1 MDQLTKE
8 ALRYLGY
15 GKHAVDNRT
24 LAMVHAA
31 FEKLRGVANEKF
43 ICRIICCH
51 ICDKTDS
58 GNVLGR
64 EQTEEGSL
72 YLGELKITSRN
83 LAKNLKGCDKAILF
97 GATLGT
103 ETDTLIRRATVT
115 DMAEAVIL
123 QACAAALLEEYC
135 DVCQEKLAVE
145 QEKKGRYLRPRFSP
159 GYGDFSIE
167 YQKEIMEMLDCA
179 KKIGL
184 TMTDGYM
191 MTPTK
196 SVTAV
201 IGLSPTKENCHRK
214 GCEACEKKDC
224 LFRRDTL

>member
-8 ALRYLGY
+8 AIRYLGY
-15 GKHAVDNRT
+15 GRHAVDDQT
-24 LAMVHAA
+24 LTMIADA
-31 FEKLRGVANEKF
+31 FESLRVVAGRKF
-43 ICRIICCH
+43 IYRIFCLERV
-51 ICDKTDS
+51 DTAEVS
-58 GNVLGR
+58 FGGMTVNSRSLG
-64 EQTEEGSL
+64 
-72 YLGELKITSRN
+72 
-83 LAKNLKGCDKAILF
+83 KNLKGCDRIILF
-97 GATLGT
+97 GATLGIHV
-103 ETDTLIRRATVT
+103 DQLIRRTSLT
-115 DMAEAVIL
+115 NMAEAVVL

-135 DVCQEKLAVE
+135 DCCQKEIAFEIEKE
-145 QEKKGRYLRPRFSP
+145 GRHLRPRFSP

-167 YQKEIMEMLDCA
+167 YQREIMGLLECS

-184 TMTDGYM
+184 TMTDSYM

-201 IGLSPTKENCHRK
+201 IGAGTTQENCHRK